1 MPSRQDA
8 WFIRVRLKPRQL
20 LLLVSIDELGNI
32 HKAADELGMTQPAAS
47 KLLKE
52 LESAL
57 EVTLFDRLPRGMRP
71 TWYGEIMIRHAKMTL
86 ANLGIAHDEIT
97 ALKVGPERSSRSGL
111 HHARRHRPVSAHHR
125 QTQTHTI
132 RCCRSGWRW
141 IRAMRLLAQLAD
153 SKLDIVVARLFEHHD
168 KSAFNFEPLAEE
180 PMCVVARRG
189 HPLTRK
195 RKLQLK
201 DLTGLSWILPTGK
214 VVRHRFEMLFRGMG
228 LDPPQNIVITPALLV
243 TTSLLQHADMVAMLP
258 NEVAQH
264 YREHGMV
271 DRVPIDFPL
280 KMDAYGIITRRNRLL
295 SPAAQIM
302 LKTIRAT
309 ASELY

>member
-86 ANLGIAHDEIT
+86 ANLGIAYEEIT
-97 ALKVGPERSSRSGL
+97 ALKSGL
-111 HHARRHRPVSAHHR
+111 SGQVAVGCIMPAGTALLPLTIARLKSHYPLL
-125 QTQTHTI
+125 QI
-132 RCCRSGWRW
+132 RVEVDSSD
-141 IRAMRLLAQLAD
+141 ALLAQLAD
-153 SKLDIVVARLFEHHD
+153 SKLDVVVARLFEHHD

-195 RKLQLK
+195 RKLQLR
-201 DLTGLSWILPTGK
+201 DLTGLSWILPTGN
-214 VVRHRFEMLFRGMG
+214 VVRHRFEMLFRGLG

-264 YREHGMV
+264 YREYGMV
-271 DRVPIDFPL
+271 ERVPFDFPL

-295 SPAAQIM
+295 SPAAQTM
-302 LKTIRAT
+302 LKAIRAT
-309 ASELY
+309 ASDIY